1 MGMDLLLS
9 AEPCTR
15 AQMLTLCLHTLLRT
29 SSPQSLVNTCSQ
41 AASTHG
47 HPVSPCAVNSH
58 TWMHIQHTGT
68 DRAELSYFH
77 TGQPHCESLF
87 LLLLHLLLFLPLLP
101 ASLLQLSFPSAATGQ
116 AYFPLTYTVIFH
128 FKAEHKE

>member
-1 MGMDLLLS
+1 M
-9 AEPCTR
+9 
-15 AQMLTLCLHTLLRT
+15 
-29 SSPQSLVNTCSQ
+29 
-41 AASTHG
+41 
-47 HPVSPCAVNSH
+47 NSH

-77 TGQPHCESLF
+77 TGQPHSESLF
-87 LLLLHLLLFLPLLP
+87 LLLLHLLLLLPLLP